1 MIIVDINQ
9 TMIANLMV
17 QIGNHTNMELHEDLI
32 RHMVLN
38 ALRSYKQM
46 YPLEREMIIACDD
59 KKYWR
64 RQVFPAYKANR
75 KKAREESELD
85 WNQIFTILNKI
96 RDELKAHSP
105 YKVVMAP
112 GAEADDVIGTLC
124 IKYGSFI
131 QSARTTEAVHILS
144 GDKDFGQLQ
153 VYSNV
158 HQFDPVRKKQIKTID
173 PYKYLREHILKGD
186 RGDGIPNIMSRD
198 NCLMEGERQK
208 SLPTK
213 RIEYLSGFVD
223 LSKVL
228 PSDQYANFKRN
239 EQLIDLH
246 MIPEDITTAI
256 LHEYDTQTPKDLE
269 VFRQYLRDHK
279 LKTLEERI
287 SEF

>member
-9 TMIANLMV
+9 TMIANLTA
-17 QIGNHTNMELHEDLI
+17 QIGNHTNVEIQEDLV

-38 ALRSYKQM
+38 ALRRYRQM
-46 YPLEREMIIACDD
+46 YPDAGEMIIACDD

-64 RQVFPAYKANR
+64 RVVFPFYKANR
-75 KKAREESELD
+75 KKAREQSELD

-105 YKVVMAP
+105 YKVLMVT
-112 GAEADDVIGTLC
+112 GAEADDVIATLC
-124 IKYGSFI
+124 AKRGKLM
-131 QSARTTEAVHILS
+131 QSTEPIHILS
-144 GDKDFGQLQ
+144 GDKDFVQLQ
-153 VYSNV
+153 IYANV
-158 HQFDPVRKKQIKTID
+158 QQFDPVRKKQIKILD

-198 NCLMEGERQK
+198 GCIAEGERQK

-213 RIEYLSGFVD
+213 RIEYLSSFVD

-228 PSDQYANFKRN
+228 PADQLKNFKRN

-246 MIPEDITTAI
+246 MIPEDITNAI
-256 LHEYDTQTPKDLE
+256 LQEYDVQQPKDIE
-269 VFRQYLRDHK
+269 VFRKYLQHHK

-287 SEF
+287 GEF

>member
-9 TMIANLMV
+9 TMIANLMA
-17 QIGNHTNMELHEDLI
+17 QIGNHTNVEIQEDMV

-38 ALRSYKQM
+38 ALRKYRQM
-46 YPLEREMIIACDD
+46 YPDAGEMIIACDD

-64 RQVFPAYKANR
+64 RTSFPAYKANR

-96 RDELKAHSP
+96 RDELRTHSP
-105 YKVVMAP
+105 YKVILVT
-112 GAEADDVIGTLC
+112 GAEADDVIATLC
-124 IKYGSFI
+124 AKRGKLM
-131 QSARTTEAVHILS
+131 QSTEPIHILS
-144 GDKDFGQLQ
+144 GDKDFVQLQ
-153 VYSNV
+153 IYANV
-158 HQFDPVRKKQIKTID
+158 QQFDPVRKKQIKTTD

-198 NCLMEGERQK
+198 NCIVDGERQK
-208 SLPTK
+208 PLSAK
-213 RIEYLSGFVD
+213 RIEYLAGFVD

-228 PSDQYANFKRN
+228 PADQLKNFKRN

-256 LHEYDTQTPKDLE
+256 LQEYDEQQPKSVE
-269 VFRQYLRDHK
+269 VFRKYLQDHK

-287 SEF
+287 GEF

>member
-17 QIGNHTNMELHEDLI
+17 QIGNHTNMELQEDLV

-38 ALRSYKQM
+38 ALRRYRQM
-46 YPLEREMIIACDD
+46 YPDAGEMVIACDD

-64 RQVFPAYKANR
+64 RSVFPAYKANR

-96 RDELKAHSP
+96 RDELRAHSP
-105 YKVVMAP
+105 YKVLLVS
-112 GAEADDVIGTLC
+112 GAEADDVIATLC
-124 IKYGSFI
+124 AKRGKLM
-131 QSARTTEAVHILS
+131 QSTEPIHILS
-144 GDKDFGQLQ
+144 GDKDFVQLQ
-153 VYSNV
+153 IYANV
-158 HQFDPVRKKQIKTID
+158 QQFDPVRKKQIKTTD

-198 NCLMEGERQK
+198 DCIMEGERQK
-208 SLPTK
+208 SLPAK
-213 RIEYLSGFVD
+213 RIEYLSSFVD

-228 PSDQYANFKRN
+228 PSDQLKNFKRN

-246 MIPEDITTAI
+246 MIPEDIATAI
-256 LHEYDTQTPKDLE
+256 LQEYDTQQPKDLE
-269 VFRQYLRDHK
+269 VFRKYLLDHK

>member
-17 QIGNHTNMELHEDLI
+17 QIGNHTNMELQEDLI

-38 ALRSYKQM
+38 ALRSYRQL
-46 YPLEREMIIACDD
+46 YPGAGELIIACDD

-105 YKVVMAP
+105 YKVLLVS
-112 GAEADDVIGTLC
+112 GAEADDVIATLC
-124 IKYGSFI
+124 AKRGKLM
-131 QSARTTEAVHILS
+131 QSSEPIHILS
-144 GDKDFGQLQ
+144 GDKDFVQLQ
-153 VYSNV
+153 IYANV
-158 HQFDPVRKKQIKTID
+158 QQFDPVRKKQIKTTD

-198 NCLMEGERQK
+198 NCIMEGERQK
-208 SLPTK
+208 SLPAK
-213 RIEYLSGFVD
+213 RIEYLSSFVD

-228 PSDQYANFKRN
+228 PSDQLKNFKRN

-246 MIPEDITTAI
+246 MIPEDITNAI
-256 LHEYDTQTPKDLE
+256 LQEYESQQPKDLE

>member
-17 QIGNHTNMELHEDLI
+17 QIGNHTNMELQEDLV

-38 ALRSYKQM
+38 ALRRYKQM
-46 YPLEREMIIACDD
+46 YPDAGEMVIACDD
-59 KKYWR
+59 KYYWR
-64 RQVFPAYKANR
+64 RGMFPAYKANR

-85 WNQIFTILNKI
+85 WNQIFTILNNI

-105 YKVVMAP
+105 YKVILVP
-112 GAEADDVIGTLC
+112 GAEADDVIATLC
-124 IKYGSFI
+124 AKRGKLM
-131 QSARTTEAVHILS
+131 QSTEPIHILS
-144 GDKDFGQLQ
+144 GDKDFVQLQ
-153 VYSNV
+153 IYANV
-158 HQFDPVRKKQIKTID
+158 QQFDPVRKKQIKTTD

-198 NCLMEGERQK
+198 NCIVDGERQK
-208 SLPTK
+208 PLSAK
-213 RIEYLSGFVD
+213 RIEYLAGFVD

-228 PSDQYANFKRN
+228 PPDQLKNFKRN

-246 MIPEDITTAI
+246 MIPDDITNAI
-256 LHEYDTQTPKDLE
+256 LQEYDTQRPKDLE
-269 VFRQYLRDHK
+269 VFRTYLQEHK

-287 SEF
+287 GEF

>member
-9 TMIANLMV
+9 TMIANLMA
-17 QIGNHTNMELHEDLI
+17 QIGNHTNVEIQEDMV
-32 RHMVLN
+32 RHMILN
-38 ALRSYKQM
+38 ALRKYKQM
-46 YPLEREMIIACDD
+46 YPDAGEMVIACDD

-64 RQVFPAYKANR
+64 RTAFPAYKANR

-105 YKVVMAP
+105 YKVLLVN
-112 GAEADDVIGTLC
+112 GAEADDIIATLC
-124 IKYGSFI
+124 AKRGKLM
-131 QSARTTEAVHILS
+131 QSTEPIHILS
-144 GDKDFGQLQ
+144 GDKDFVQLQ
-153 VYSNV
+153 IYANV
-158 HQFDPVRKKQIKTID
+158 QQFDPVRKKQIKTTD

-198 NCLMEGERQK
+198 NCIVDGERQK
-208 SLPTK
+208 SLPAK
-213 RIEYLSGFVD
+213 RIEYLAGFVD

-228 PSDQYANFKRN
+228 PSDQLKNFKRN

-256 LHEYDTQTPKDLE
+256 LQEYDTQRPKDIE
-269 VFRQYLRDHK
+269 VFRKYLQDHK

-287 SEF
+287 GEF

>member
-17 QIGNHTNMELHEDLI
+17 QIGNHTNMELQEDLI

-38 ALRSYKQM
+38 AIRSYRQL
-46 YPLEREMIIACDD
+46 YPRAGELIIACDD

-105 YKVVMAP
+105 YKVLLVP
-112 GAEADDVIGTLC
+112 GAEADDVIATLC
-124 IKYGSFI
+124 AKRGKLM
-131 QSARTTEAVHILS
+131 QSSEPIHILS
-144 GDKDFGQLQ
+144 GDKDFVQLQ
-153 VYSNV
+153 IYANV
-158 HQFDPVRKKQIKTID
+158 QQFDPVRKKQIKTTD

-198 NCLMEGERQK
+198 NCIMEGERQK
-208 SLPTK
+208 SLPAK
-213 RIEYLSGFVD
+213 RIEYLSSFVD

-228 PSDQYANFKRN
+228 PSDQLKNFKRN

-246 MIPEDITTAI
+246 MIPEDITNAI
-256 LHEYDTQTPKDLE
+256 LQEYESQQPKDLE